1 MDFWS
6 DWSHERQALA
16 VVAVIAASILIG
28 LVVSALRDAA
38 NAMLISTDELKRD
51 QAADERRRRLRI
63 LQRRREK
70 RRVS

>member
-51 QAADERRRRLRI
+51 QAARERRRRL
-63 LQRRREK
+63 QRVQRHRRS
-70 RRVS
+70 V